1 MINIKELGLQM
12 IWTILTLITVL
23 QLISAGMPSVW
34 EGLRGETHLWL
45 VNHTLKRP
53 LYIKS
58 DCN

>member
-1 MINIKELGLQM
+1 MIL
-12 IWTILTLITVL
+12 TILTLITVL